1 MPSFHAKIGWK
12 RQKNGENKNY
22 RSLPFVPNAK
32 QKIPKKQQEN
42 SKSLKIPLWL
52 RFKPKQVGK
61 EGEREKIKIVGTFRS
76 YPARN

>member
-12 RQKNGENKNY
+12 RQRNGENKNY

-52 RFKPKQVGK
+52 RFKPKQ
-61 EGEREKIKIVGTFRS
+61 
-76 YPARN
+76 A